1 MSYEQTLIELPT
13 YSHKQLEEV
22 RKRCALLM
30 QSKSSTGNS
39 VEEADWVL
47 EGVLH
52 ECQHRGIYVGRTFH
66 LKRSGS
72 FAGFATKSAEL
83 RDLLTECA
91 PGLDPVQRVAL
102 GQVCARELANHLA
115 DRFNTPPSFKL
126 LMDRIDWI
134 PEALEQ
140 AFPGYMAS
148 RLLGLTVRY
157 DGTGK

>member
-1 MSYEQTLIELPT
+1 MSYENTLIELPT

-30 QSKSSTGNS
+30 QSKSSIGNS

-47 EGVLH
+47 EGILH
-52 ECQHRGIYVGRTFH
+52 ECEHRGIYVSRGFH

-72 FAGFATKSAEL
+72 FGSFATKSEQV

-91 PGLDPVQRVAL
+91 PGLTPVQRVAL
-102 GQVCARELANHLA
+102 GQVCARELANLLQ
-115 DRFNTPPSFKL
+115 RIYGTPNFD
-126 LMDRIDWI
+126 LMMTRVHMI
-134 PEALEQ
+134 PEAVEQ

-148 RLLGLTVRY
+148 RLLGLTVAY
-157 DGTGK
+157 DAGK